1 MKKKFSNTKFL
12 AWDFLSFAALAP
24 TVAPQ
29 NILDVVLFMRTISL
43 GPPSTPRNFPVTKI
57 HSSPEKNPRQM
68 ESREKKSNN
77 TDYLPLGARTVKTRF
92 NVCCAQNRETFED
105 LHGLRQLYSISQ
117 HGLIRVNGYR
127 ISPPY
132 LRWHPSANPHS
143 TAVTYCVRMIR
154 RNL

>member
-1 MKKKFSNTKFL
+1 
-12 AWDFLSFAALAP
+12 
-24 TVAPQ
+24 
-29 NILDVVLFMRTISL
+29 MRTISL

-57 HSSPEKNPRQM
+57 HSSPEKTPRQM

-105 LHGLRQLYSISQ
+105 LHGLRQLCSISQ
-117 HGLIRVNGYR
+117 HGLISVNGYR

-132 LRWHPSANPHS
+132 LR
-143 TAVTYCVRMIR
+143 
-154 RNL
+154 

>member
-1 MKKKFSNTKFL
+1 MRFSFICCARPDGRAVKHFRC
-12 AWDFLSFAALAP
+12 SFIYAYNKLRTP
-24 TVAPQ
+24 LHSPQ
-29 NILDVVLFMRTISL
+29 LPCN
-43 GPPSTPRNFPVTKI
+43 KI

-105 LHGLRQLYSISQ
+105 LHGLRQLCSISQ
-117 HGLIRVNGYR
+117 HGLISVNGYR

>member
-1 MKKKFSNTKFL
+1 MRFSFICCARPDGRTVKHLKCSFIYAYNRLRTPLYSPQLPCNKYPLLPRKKTQT
-12 AWDFLSFAALAP
+12 DG
-24 TVAPQ
+24 
-29 NILDVVLFMRTISL
+29 IER
-43 GPPSTPRNFPVTKI
+43 
-57 HSSPEKNPRQM
+57 
-68 ESREKKSNN
+68 KKSYN
-77 TDYLPLGARTVKTRF
+77 TDYLPLGARTVKTRL

-105 LHGLRQLYSISQ
+105 LHGLRQLCSISQ
-117 HGLIRVNGYR
+117 HGLMSVNGYR